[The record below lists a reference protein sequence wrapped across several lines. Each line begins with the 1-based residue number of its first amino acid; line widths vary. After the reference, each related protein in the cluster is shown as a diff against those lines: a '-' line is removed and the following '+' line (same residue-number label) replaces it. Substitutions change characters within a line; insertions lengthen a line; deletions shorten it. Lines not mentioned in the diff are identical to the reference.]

1 MEKGQLVF
9 DLVNIENFNPDD
21 FFISDSNSQVS
32 SLLKETE
39 KWYNGSA
46 SILGMPKSGKTHLLN
61 IWSSYN
67 NAALFNCDEINDWN
81 SITSKKNIAIDNF
94 HLLKSNDERE
104 FLQFYNELVMNKS
117 KILVAID
124 PNKNMKIALKDL
136 ESRVNSFTSA
146 RINDLD
152 DKLLRILIIK
162 YFSNAQI
169 IIDKTVIE
177 FIVSRTERDYLYLFS
192 LLETLNHESL
202 KSKNKIT
209 VPFVKNFLTSDR
221 I

>member
-1 MEKGQLVF
+1 MLFSIIESQARGLPIVSRENNVIF
-9 DLVNIENFNPDD
+9 DYVYHNETGFITNDPNNFANKIIDLLTD
-21 FFISDSNSQVS
+21 NSLFLRMNSNA
-32 SLLKETE
+32 K
-39 KWYNGSA
+39 
-46 SILGMPKSGKTHLLN
+46 LN
-61 IWSSYN
+61 N
-67 NAALFNCDEINDWN
+67 KINDWN
-81 SITSKKNIAIDNF
+81 SITSNKNIAIDNF
-94 HLLKSNDERE
+94 HLLESDDESE

-124 PNKNMKIALKDL
+124 PSKNKQIALKDL

-192 LLETLNHESL
+192 LLETLNYESL

>member
-9 DLVNIENFNPDD
+9 NLANIENFNPDD

-39 KWYNGSA
+39 NWYNGSA
-46 SILGMPKSGKTHLLN
+46 SILGMSKSGKTHLLN

-67 NAALFNCDEINDWN
+67 SATLFNCEEINDWN
-81 SITSKKNIAIDNF
+81 LIISNKNIAIDNF
-94 HLLKSNDERE
+94 HLLKSDDEPE
-104 FLQFYNELVMNKS
+104 FLQFYNKLVMNKS

-124 PNKNMKIALKDL
+124 PSKYKKIVLKDL
-136 ESRVNSFTSA
+136 ESRFNSFTSA

-152 DKLLRILIIK
+152 DKLLRVLIIK

-177 FIVSRTERDYLYLFS
+177 FIVNRTERDYLYLFS
-192 LLETLNHESL
+192 LLETLNYESL

-209 VPFVKNFLTSDR
+209 IPFVKKFLTLEKF
-221 I
+221 